1 MEQEMN
7 KVWNN
12 TIEELMELDEYKR
25 KHFALMIMRL
35 AQCYKKDNTVMA
47 VVLVHDSNDNDLA
60 TFSVGADEYEAAQ
73 MLQTAS
79 AVVNGVVTADAPDRE
94 MYN

>member
-1 MEQEMN
+1 MEQKMN
-7 KVWNN
+7 EVWNN

-60 TFSVGADEYEAAQ
+60 TFSVGVDEYEAAQ
-73 MLQTAS
+73 MLQTACD
-79 AVVNGVVTADAPDRE
+79 VVVGTAGIGAPPKE
-94 MYN
+94 MMN

>member
-7 KVWNN
+7 KVWND
-12 TIEELMELDEYKR
+12 TIDELMDLDEYKR
-25 KHFALMIMRL
+25 KHFALLIMRL
-35 AQCYKKDNTVMA
+35 AQCYKQNNTVMA
-47 VVLVHDSNDNDLA
+47 VVLVHDSKDNELA

-79 AVVNGVVTADAPDRE
+79 DVVNGVATADAPDRE

>member
-1 MEQEMN
+1 MEQTMN
-7 KVWNN
+7 KVWDD

-35 AQCYKKDNTVMA
+35 AQCYKQNNTVMA
-47 VVLVHDSNDNDLA
+47 IVLVHDSNDNELA

-73 MLQTAS
+73 MLQTACD
-79 AVVNGVVTADAPDRE
+79 VVVGTASIGAPAKE
-94 MYN
+94 MMN

>member
-1 MEQEMN
+1 MEQKMN
-7 KVWNN
+7 EVWNN

-35 AQCYKKDNTVMA
+35 AQCSKKDNTVMA

-73 MLQTAS
+73 MLQAACDVVVGTA
-79 AVVNGVVTADAPDRE
+79 GIGAPPKE
-94 MYN
+94 MMN